1 VQAQGTGTPR
11 SKAQGTR
18 RNAQDGRAFKALGAV
33 VLVVALLGAA
43 CAASGPKLADHPL
56 AGRIW
61 DTQAQRFVAEDEARE
76 RVAAADVALL
86 GETHDNPVHH
96 QIQARLLAASAARVP
111 KPALAM
117 EQVDLEWQHAVDE
130 ARTGGATP
138 ASIAKAGHVS
148 DGWQWPLYEPLVA
161 FALAHDLPIVAANY
175 SRSRSKA
182 VVAGGI
188 GALPAGEAARLA
200 LAPVW
205 TPARNARMRS
215 ILVEGHCGQDDP
227 IIDKILEVQRVR
239 DALMADAILSHQ
251 RTVAIIGR
259 GHARADLGVP
269 LYLAQRAP
277 ARHVI
282 SVGLVEVDTDKPR
295 PQDYEDTGSGVHD
308 LVFFTPR
315 AARSDPC
322 ADFKKLRQ

>member
-1 VQAQGTGTPR
+1 M
-11 SKAQGTR
+11 
-18 RNAQDGRAFKALGAV
+18 RALMIFVA
-33 VLVVALLGAA
+33 ALLAAA
-43 CAASGPKLADHPL
+43 CAASGLRFVDHPL

-61 DTQAQRFVAEDEARE
+61 DTHAQRFVSEDEARE
-76 RVAAADVALL
+76 KVAAADIALL
-86 GETHDNPVHH
+86 GETHDNTAHH
-96 QIQARLLAASAARVP
+96 QIQARLLAAFAARAP

-117 EQVDLEWQHAVDE
+117 EQIDLEWQDAVDR
-130 ARTGGATP
+130 ARTHDATP
-138 ASIAKAGHVS
+138 AAIAAAGHIS
-148 DGWQWPLYEPLVA
+148 EGWKWQLYEPLIA

-175 SRSRSKA
+175 SRARSKA

-188 GALPAGEAARLA
+188 AALPAGEAQRLA
-200 LAPVW
+200 LEPVW
-205 TPARNARMRS
+205 TPERNARMRR

-239 DALMADAILSHQ
+239 DALMADAILSHP

-277 ARHVI
+277 SLRVV
-282 SVGLVEVDTDKPR
+282 SVGLVEVEGEKPR
-295 PQDYEDTGSGVHD
+295 PQDYADADARMHD

-315 AARSDPC
+315 AERSDPC
-322 ADFKKLRQ
+322 VEFRQIRAK

>member
-1 VQAQGTGTPR
+1 LKAHVE
-11 SKAQGTR
+11 AQGTR
-18 RNAQDGRAFKALGAV
+18 HRARDGAPITLRALVF
-33 VLVVALLGAA
+33 VVALLVAA
-43 CAASGPKLADHPL
+43 CTASGLKLADHPL

-61 DTQAQRFVAEDEARE
+61 DTHAQRFVTEDEARE

-96 QIQARLLAASAARVP
+96 QIQARLLAASAARLP

-130 ARTGGATP
+130 ARAVTATP
-138 ASIAKAGHVS
+138 ASIATAGHVS
-148 DGWQWPLYEPLVA
+148 EGWQWPMYEPLVA

-188 GALPAGEAARLA
+188 AALPPGEAERLA
-200 LAPVW
+200 LEPVW
-205 TPARNARMRS
+205 TPDRNARMRR

-239 DALMADAILSHQ
+239 DALMADAILSHP

-277 ARHVI
+277 ARRVV
-282 SVGLVEVDTDKPR
+282 SVGLVEVESDKPR
-295 PQDYEDTGSGVHD
+295 PQDYEDTGAGVHD
-308 LVFFTPR
+308 LVFFTSR
-315 AARSDPC
+315 ASRSDPC
-322 ADFKKLRQ
+322 ADFRKIRR

>member
-1 VQAQGTGTPR
+1 MAQEGH
-11 SKAQGTR
+11 
-18 RNAQDGRAFKALGAV
+18 AFKTLCAV
-33 VLVVALLGAA
+33 AIVVALLAAA
-43 CAASGPKLADHPL
+43 CATSGLTLADHPL

-61 DTQAQRFVAEDEARE
+61 DTHAQRFVTEDEARE
-76 RVAAADVALL
+76 KVAAADVALL

-96 QIQARLLAASAARVP
+96 QIQARLLAASAAHLP

-117 EQVDLEWQHAVDE
+117 EQIDLEWQQAVDE
-130 ARTGGATP
+130 ARTASATP

-148 DGWQWPLYEPLVA
+148 EGWQWPLYEPLVA

-188 GALPAGEAARLA
+188 AALPPGEAGRLA
-200 LAPVW
+200 LEPVW
-205 TPARNARMRS
+205 TPDRNARMRR

-239 DALMADAILSHQ
+239 DALMADAILSHP

-277 ARHVI
+277 ARRVV
-282 SVGLVEVDTDKPR
+282 SVGLVEVESDKPR
-295 PQDYEDTGSGVHD
+295 PQDYEDTGAGVHD
-308 LVFFTPR
+308 LVFFTSR
-315 AARSDPC
+315 ATRSDPC
-322 ADFKKLRQ
+322 ADFRKIRR